1 MKKIFIFGAGSG
13 SQEVLLAIE
22 QINQLTPTWEVLGF
36 IEKSPELIGT
46 EINGYSVY
54 SLENID
60 LKPITPVHGVCG
72 VLDSKIRQRIIK
84 EEIEGNN
91 ISLATIIHPS
101 SVVPKGCLIGKGSI
115 IMPFVKISYDV
126 IIGKGVFVLWNSLLG
141 HNLRVDDYSTILSS
155 ANITGGCSIGERTII
170 GAGATI
176 NINVTIGNDCI
187 VGVGTTVLR
196 NVENNKTI
204 VSLPRQIINDRA

>member
-36 IEKSPELIGT
+36 IEKSSELIGT

-72 VLDSKIRQRIIK
+72 VLDSKIRQRII
-84 EEIEGNN
+84 EDEIEGNN

-101 SVVPKGCLIGKGSI
+101 SIVPKGLFNRKR
-115 IMPFVKISYDV
+115 VSYNAFCED
-126 IIGKGVFVLWNSLLG
+126 KLRCNSWK
-141 HNLRVDDYSTILSS
+141 RCI
-155 ANITGGCSIGERTII
+155 CSMEFFTRT
-170 GAGATI
+170 
-176 NINVTIGNDCI
+176 
-187 VGVGTTVLR
+187 
-196 NVENNKTI
+196 
-204 VSLPRQIINDRA
+204 